1 MPTVY
6 TPGSGTASSE
16 SAVSNDLRFYLA
28 SRAAAGVGGT
38 MLRSAIAWHLY
49 EITGSA
55 FDLGLLGLV
64 QFVPALLLSLPA
76 GLASDRFERR
86 RVVQLAQATT
96 LATTAALTLQ
106 VFRGETAAPILLYVT
121 IAIMAAAAAFSNPAR
136 AALLPLLVP
145 IEQFPRAV
153 TTASTIQALAF
164 ALGPALTGVVVAVAG
179 IASAYLLGSF
189 FVGGS
194 IVLLMFLSVRPPAA
208 RQGAISLAA
217 MLEGLRHVF
226 ANPVVLGAMSLDLFA
241 VILGGATALLPVFA
255 HDVLDVG
262 ASGYGVLSASLEIG
276 ALTTAVALLF
286 LPPIRRVGFVLLLT
300 VACYGVATIVFG
312 ASTWF
317 PLSIAA
323 YAAAGMADQV
333 SVVLRQTTIQLQTPD
348 HLRGRV
354 SSVGSIFIGASNQ
367 LAAVESGFVAAAT
380 SAPFAV
386 VSGGIGVLIVVAIV
400 AFKLPALRRYS
411 V

>member
-1 MPTVY
+1 M
-6 TPGSGTASSE
+6 SF
-16 SAVSNDLRFYLA
+16 DLRFYLA
-28 SRAAAGVGGT
+28 SLAAAGAGGT

-49 EITGSA
+49 AITASA

-64 QFVPALLLSLPA
+64 QFFPALLLALPA
-76 GLASDRFERR
+76 GLASDRYERR
-86 RVVQLAQATT
+86 RVVQAAQAAT
-96 LATTAALTLQ
+96 LVATSALA
-106 VFRGETAAPILLYVT
+106 VFALRGEADRPALLYGA
-121 IAIMAAAAAFSNPAR
+121 IMIMAAAAAFSNPAR
-136 AALLPLLVP
+136 SALLPLLVP
-145 IEQFPRAV
+145 MEQFPRVV
-153 TTASTIQALAF
+153 TTASTIRALAF
-164 ALGPALTGVVVAVAG
+164 ALGPALTGLVVAAFG
-179 IASAYLLGSF
+179 IAAAYLVGAF
-189 FVGGS
+189 FVAAS
-194 IVLLMFLSVRPPAA
+194 ISLLMFLSVRPPAA
-208 RQGAISLAA
+208 RQGAISLAS

-255 HDVLDVG
+255 HDVLRVG
-262 ASGYGVLSASLEIG
+262 ASGYGLLSAALEVG
-276 ALTTAVALLF
+276 ALGTAVAMLF

-300 VACYGVATIVFG
+300 VAAYGLATIAFG
-312 ASTWF
+312 VSTWF
-317 PLSIAA
+317 PLSLFA

-380 SAPFAV
+380 SAEFAV
-386 VSGGIGVLIVVAIV
+386 VSGGIGVLLVVAIV
-400 AFKLPALRRYS
+400 ALRLPALRKYE

>member
-1 MPTVY
+1 
-6 TPGSGTASSE
+6 
-16 SAVSNDLRFYLA
+16 VSNDLRFYLA
-28 SRAAAGVGGT
+28 SRAAAGAGGT
-38 MLRSAIAWHLY
+38 MLRAAIAWHLY

-64 QFVPALLLSLPA
+64 QFGPALLLSLPA
-76 GLASDRFERR
+76 GLVSDRYERR

-96 LATTAALTLQ
+96 LLATGGLTLQ
-106 VFRGETAAPILLYVT
+106 AFRGNADDPLLLYLT
-121 IAIMAAAAAFSNPAR
+121 ISVMAAAAAFSNPAR
-136 AALLPLLVP
+136 AALLPMLVP
-145 IEQFPRAV
+145 IERFPRAV
-153 TTASTIQALAF
+153 TTASTIQALSF
-164 ALGPALTGVVVAVAG
+164 ALGPALTGIVVASSG
-179 IASAYLLGSF
+179 IASAYLLGSLL
-189 FVGGS
+189 VGAS

-208 RQGAISLAA
+208 RQGAISLTA

-262 ASGYGVLSASLEIG
+262 AAGYGLLSASLEIG
-276 ALTTAVALLF
+276 ALGTAVVLLF

-300 VACYGVATIVFG
+300 VAAYGIATIVFG

-380 SAPFAV
+380 SAEFAV

-400 AFKLPALRRYS
+400 ALRLPALRRYS
-411 V
+411 I

>member
-1 MPTVY
+1 
-6 TPGSGTASSE
+6 
-16 SAVSNDLRFYLA
+16 
-28 SRAAAGVGGT
+28 

-49 EITGSA
+49 EITESA

-76 GLASDRFERR
+76 GLVSDRYERR
-86 RVVQLAQATT
+86 RVVQVAQAATL
-96 LATTAALTLQ
+96 LATALLTASA
-106 VFRGETAAPILLYVT
+106 FRGTADEPLLLYSA
-121 IAIMAAAAAFSNPAR
+121 IALMATAAAFSNPAR

-145 IEQFPRAV
+145 IEAFPRAV
-153 TTASTIQALAF
+153 TTASTIQALSF
-164 ALGPALTGVVVAVAG
+164 ALGPALTGIVVAAAG
-179 IASAYLLGSF
+179 IAWAYLLGSL
-189 FVGGS
+189 FVGAS
-194 IVLLMFLSVRPPAA
+194 IALLMYLTARPPAA

-241 VILGGATALLPVFA
+241 VILGGATALLPIFA
-255 HDVLDVG
+255 HDVLNVG
-262 ASGYGVLSASLEIG
+262 APGFGVLSASLEVG
-276 ALTTAVALLF
+276 ALTTAVVLLF
-286 LPPIRRVGFVLLLT
+286 LPPIRRVGFVLLVT

-312 ASTWF
+312 TSTWF

-367 LAAVESGFVAAAT
+367 LAAVESGFLAAAT

-386 VSGGIGVLIVVAIV
+386 VSGGIGVLVVVAIV
-400 AFKLPALRRYS
+400 AFTIPALRKYKI
-411 V
+411 